1 MSTPTCAIEL
11 VRISDARNGDTH
23 GVDGQVADLDV
34 YAERIGWGIGPRGT
48 HVIVE
53 NDISAFKRRKIP
65 VPGHDQPVLRT
76 VRPGFRRALDMLAAG
91 QADGLLALDLDRACR
106 DPRDLED
113 LIDVVESCRPRIPVE
128 SKSGSL
134 RLANDADVT
143 MARVLVAVGNK
154 ASRDTARRVSDQHRR
169 SAAEGKFRGGR
180 RRYGWER
187 DGITPRLF
195 AEPIGGWDGEQD
207 VIRWAAE
214 SVLAG
219 VSLRYLV
226 RDLARRGVPTVAG
239 ADWSTSTLRDILLR
253 PSTAGISVWT
263 DPATGQR
270 HKYLAGWA
278 PVLPEDQ
285 WRAVC
290 AILTDPARKMTPGN
304 KPRWLGTFIYQC
316 GACERD
322 GRPLLDARGYTT
334 VKVSGGRADNPTYHC
349 ATVAGSHLRRQALPV
364 DDLVSRLITG
374 RLARPD
380 AADLLPLA
388 TRPDVDVRA
397 LRAEQAALRELLD
410 EQARLHARRII
421 DERQLEAGSIEIRGK
436 LHVIETQLEAAAPV
450 SPLAGIAGRP
460 DAADVWAG
468 LDLGRKREIVKTLV
482 TVTLLPMTGRLRGVV
497 FDPDSVRIRWR
508 EKLDDEL
515 AASYPV
521 GFLMRLH

>member
-23 GVDGQVADLDV
+23 GVNGQIADLDV
-34 YAERIGWGIGPRGT
+34 HAERIGWGIGPRGT

-53 NDISAFKRRKIP
+53 NDISAFRRRKIM

-76 VRPGFRRALDMLAAG
+76 VRPGFRRALDLLASG

-113 LIDVVESCRPRIPVE
+113 LIDVVESRRPRIPVE
-128 SKSGSL
+128 SKTGSL

-143 MARVLVAVGNK
+143 MARVMVAVGNK
-154 ASRDTARRVSDQHRR
+154 ASRDTARRVSDQQRR
-169 SAAEGKFRGGR
+169 SAAEGRYRGGR
-180 RRYGWER
+180 RRYGWES
-187 DGITPRLF
+187 DGMTPR
-195 AEPIGGWDGEQD
+195 PDEQE
-207 VIRWAAE
+207 VVRWAAE

-226 RDLARRGVPTVAG
+226 RDLAGRGVPTVAG

-253 PSTAGISVWT
+253 PSNAGISVWT
-263 DPATGQR
+263 DPQTKQR
-270 HKYLAGWA
+270 HEYAAGWA
-278 PVLPEDQ
+278 PILPVDQ
-285 WRAVC
+285 WKAVC
-290 AILTDPARKMTPGN
+290 SILTDPARKTSPGN

-334 VKVSGGRADNPTYHC
+334 VKVSGGRAENPTYHC
-349 ATVAGSHLRRQALPV
+349 FSETGSLAHLRRAALPV
-364 DDLVSRLITG
+364 DDMVSRLITG

-380 AADLLPLA
+380 AADLLPSARRL
-388 TRPDVDVRA
+388 DVDVRA

-421 DERQLEAGSIEIRGK
+421 DERQLEAGSIELRGK
-436 LHVIETQLEAAAPV
+436 LDDIEQQLAAAAAV

-468 LDLGRKREIVKTLV
+468 LDLGRKREIVKALV

-508 EKLDDEL
+508 EKLDDE
-515 AASYPV
+515 
-521 GFLMRLH
+521 

>member
-1 MSTPTCAIEL
+1 MSTPTRAIEL

-23 GVDGQVADLDV
+23 GVDGQVTDLDE
-34 YAERIGWGIGPRGT
+34 YAGRIGWRVGPRAT

-53 NDISAFKRRKIP
+53 NDTSAFKRRTVCRACLRLIRECTCP
-65 VPGHDQPVLRT
+65 PLPGGAKRETVLLT
-76 VRPGFRRALDMLAAG
+76 WRPGFRRALAMLRSG
-91 QADGLLALDLDRACR
+91 EADGFIAVDLDRTCR

-113 LIDVVESCRPRIPVE
+113 LIDVVESRRPRIPVE
-128 SKSGSL
+128 SKTGSL

-143 MARVLVAVGNK
+143 MARVMVAVGNK
-154 ASRDTARRVSDQHRR
+154 ASRDTARRVSGSHRR
-169 SAAEGKFRGGR
+169 RAAEGRYRGGR
-180 RRYGWER
+180 RRYGWEA
-187 DGITPRLF
+187 DGVTPR
-195 AEPIGGWDGEQD
+195 PDEQE
-207 VIRWAAE
+207 VVRWAAE

-226 RDLARRGVPTVAG
+226 RDLAGRGVPTVSS

-253 PSTAGISVWT
+253 PCNAGISVWT
-263 DPATGQR
+263 DPDTEQQHEYAG
-270 HKYLAGWA
+270 GWA
-278 PVLPEDQ
+278 PVLPKDQ
-285 WRAVC
+285 WDAVC
-290 AILTDPARKMTPGN
+290 AILRDPARKMSPGN

-316 GACERD
+316 GACERL
-322 GRPLLDARGYTT
+322 GRPLLDVRGYTT

-349 ATVAGSHLRRQALPV
+349 ATVAGGHLRRQARPV
-364 DDLVSRLITG
+364 DDMVSKLITG

-380 AADLLPLA
+380 AADLLPSRD
-388 TRPDVDVRA
+388 RPGVDVRA

-436 LHVIETQLEAAAPV
+436 LDAIEAQLEAAAPV

-468 LDLGRKREIVKTLV
+468 LDLGRKREIVKALV

-508 EKLDDEL
+508 EKLDDE
-515 AASYPV
+515 
-521 GFLMRLH
+521 